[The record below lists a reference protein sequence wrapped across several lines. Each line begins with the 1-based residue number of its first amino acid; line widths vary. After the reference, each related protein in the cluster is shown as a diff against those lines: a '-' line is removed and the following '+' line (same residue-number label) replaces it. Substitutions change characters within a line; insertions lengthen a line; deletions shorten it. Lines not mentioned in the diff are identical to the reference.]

1 MNAVLGLTHPTTS
14 GILGFLPTTAP
25 NSYSNP
31 TLAVSAP
38 NPRARIMSELNDEDL
53 VDYEE
58 DEALETKGQDEVKK
72 GGTYSGIHASGFR
85 DFLLKPELLRAV
97 VDCGFEHPS
106 EVQHEC
112 IPQAILGMDVVCQAK
127 SGMGKTA
134 VPYQSMRSLG
144 LLRRHPGF
152 GAQAHSQERAAAHH
166 RGHARAHPPARP
178 REGAP
183 DEKYQALHPRRMRQ
197 DA

>member
-1 MNAVLGLTHPTTS
+1 M
-14 GILGFLPTTAP
+14 
-25 NSYSNP
+25 
-31 TLAVSAP
+31 
-38 NPRARIMSELNDEDL
+38 
-53 VDYEE
+53 DYEE

-97 VDCGFEHPS
+97 VDCDEHPRRCS
-106 EVQHEC
+106 TSASRRRSSVWMSCARPSRAWEAASSSSRASTSLRSRRAPSARSC
-112 IPQAILGMDVVCQAK
+112 SATRA
-127 SGMGKTA
+127 A
-134 VPYQSMRSLG
+134 RVPDQQRVHALLSLPSRCEGLG